1 MYSTTTLP
9 LCLFMVFRR
18 KPLPTSHQDCY
29 SSIFL
34 FWPLQQFN
42 VLYWWLYFLHFVVQ
56 AFCNNLGTFKWF
68 LSELI
73 QFLCELS
80 TVTFISCIDFHSHLF
95 SYCTF
100 LFVLVL
106 FHFLGG
112 DIFVLLFIFLPSIPS
127 HPLLQSCL
135 PGFSFL
141 CVLKTG
147 VNSLPTIFL
156 NSMFS
161 LKTCL
166 CRFKTYLHSKDLAEI
181 SLMRRH
187 RDSFSVAKFLK
198 DL

>member
-1 MYSTTTLP
+1 MYSTTTPP

-34 FWPLQQFN
+34 FWLLQQFN

-95 SYCTF
+95 SYCCTF

-112 DIFVLLFIFLPSIPS
+112 FFCFII
-127 HPLLQSCL
+127 H
-135 PGFSFL
+135 
-141 CVLKTG
+141 
-147 VNSLPTIFL
+147 LPTFHTFSSSIAIWFTWL
-156 NSMFS
+156 FFS
-161 LKTCL
+161 LCTENRC
-166 CRFKTYLHSKDLAEI
+166 E
-181 SLMRRH
+181 
-187 RDSFSVAKFLK
+187 FSPNYILKFHVFS
-198 DL
+198 